1 MGWDFRTGEFMEN
14 ISYEDFAK
22 LDMRV
27 VRIKNAER
35 IEGSR
40 NLLKLTVDTGNDERT
55 VVSGIADQYDP
66 DELLGRKIIMLLN
79 LEPKKIFGV
88 MSQGMILCADN
99 GSIVSLLK
107 LDKDLAE
114 GSRVV

>member
-1 MGWDFRTGEFMEN
+1 MEN
-14 ISYEDFAK
+14 IKYEDFSK
-22 LDMRV
+22 LDIRV

-40 NLLKLTVDTGNDERT
+40 NLLKLTIYTGEDERT

-66 DELLGRKIIMLLN
+66 DELLGKKIIMLLN

-88 MSQGMILCADN
+88 MSQGMILCADDGN
-99 GSIVSLLK
+99 IVSLIK

-114 GSRVV
+114 GSKVL